1 MVWHPPLVLIFEQE
15 NFNMMTPLQLLTR
28 NRRITGLL
36 CAVLLGLFIVPLSA
50 QQLILERQVVGSTG
64 YSMQVGNTIFQYTV
78 GEAMVATLVKSPL
91 LLTQGFQQPEITV
104 IHNIPELPYLTDFIV
119 FPNPASSY
127 TTIRFNLFAPGN
139 VRLML
144 VNNAGQIVYNDDRNV
159 GAGLLEF
166 RVPLERYASGLY
178 YVVLSVD
185 SSRKY
190 TEKLI
195 IQ

>member
-1 MVWHPPLVLIFEQE
+1 MALLIG
-15 NFNMMTPLQLLTR
+15 NSRYLP
-28 NRRITGLL
+28 GLL
-36 CAVLLGLFIVPLSA
+36 CAVLLSA
-50 QQLILERQVVGSTG
+50 SAATLHAQELVLERQVVGSTG
-64 YSMQVGNTIFQYTV
+64 YSMQVGHTIFQYTA
-78 GEAMVATLVKSPL
+78 GEAVVATLMESPL
-91 LLTQGFQQPEITV
+91 LLTQGFQQPEVTV
-104 IHNIPELPYLTDFIV
+104 IHDIPQLPYLTDFIL

-144 VNNAGQIVYNDDRNV
+144 VNNAGQVVYSEDRNV
-159 GAGLLEF
+159 AAGLLEY
-166 RVPLERYASGLY
+166 RVPLEQYASGLY